1 MKLSLNFDLYK
12 GKTALKQWWGE
23 VKNHFTQVQMAHND
37 LEDTVVAE
45 RAKLSTEITQR
56 ANADIAL
63 SNRINGMIKNEAG
76 ALAEADAEIL
86 EKIIAETAARKEAD
100 NALGEEIGGE
110 ANARET
116 ADTELTARIE
126 LVEYK
131 AHMHANKSVLDG
143 IDAERVSI
151 WDSIKTQVTA
161 AQLDAL
167 RAYFDELC
175 FGFSDEIKRIYDA
188 MGVTLYDG
196 GMFGMMQEDT
206 PLDGGSF
213 ADTELNLFD
222 CGGFGKYGI
231 TAEVGA
237 VVDGGQY

>member
-1 MKLSLNFDLYK
+1 MIKQDGFGYSESEKELNWAATY
-12 GKTALKQWWGE
+12 
-23 VKNHFTQVQMAHND
+23 
-37 LEDTVVAE
+37 AE
-45 RAKLSTEITQR
+45 RMLKEHKNKSPIDHPDKSVTAAKL
-56 ANADIAL
+56 ADDVYNKID
-63 SNRINGMIKNEAG
+63 GMIKNEAG